1 MLNEELYRSLYSKY
15 APNIV
20 GRELEKKLRYAH
32 TLNSTDFINS
42 FYRKY
47 TGSLPTSQQS
57 KYINTIIKSKPK
69 TTEQLDDTPF
79 EHTLKARQQ
88 ILLQTEE
95 VIGEDE
101 EGNPIKKLS
110 VNKDFFNQEDEDVVA
125 QLKIQFEDVFNFKEV
140 IFDPE
145 FGFSGVKISTK
156 DGKHSKVI
164 ETNIDGRYEYLPR
177 ETIRTL
183 EKLEKYGSKSLTDK
197 EKNLVRLHKERDQ
210 AYETAFK
217 DLTSFMDT
225 HATDKTSIAIGKK
238 EQ

>member
-164 ETNIDGRYEYLPR
+164 ETNIDVDTSIY
-177 ETIRTL
+177 L
-183 EKLEKYGSKSLTDK
+183 EKLLEL
-197 EKNLVRLHKERDQ
+197 
-210 AYETAFK
+210 
-217 DLTSFMDT
+217 
-225 HATDKTSIAIGKK
+225 
-238 EQ
+238 